1 LPSSNTPNILAKTIY
16 KKYWRDTC
24 LEKLQVWN
32 FVKQS
37 NRTEIARRILIY
49 LEENPEAQ
57 DSIEGI
63 LQWWLL
69 ERTVHYEKIR
79 VEEVI
84 EDLVSRNLVV
94 ARQIT
99 GLPIMYSLNP
109 SKLEEIRLTYRKESK
124 KKIKNSQKS

>member
-1 LPSSNTPNILAKTIY
+1 
-16 KKYWRDTC
+16 
-24 LEKLQVWN
+24 
-32 FVKQS
+32 VKQP

-84 EDLVSRNLVV
+84 EELVSRKFIV
-94 ARQIT
+94 ARKIG

-109 SKLEEIRLTYRKESK
+109 SKLEEIRSTFRKKTEK
-124 KKIKNSQKS
+124 ETKTAQKP

>member
-1 LPSSNTPNILAKTIY
+1 
-16 KKYWRDTC
+16 
-24 LEKLQVWN
+24 VWN
-32 FVKQS
+32 FVKDS
-37 NRTEIARRILIY
+37 NRDEIARRILIY

-63 LQWWLL
+63 VQWWLL

-84 EDLVSRNLVV
+84 EELVSRNLVV
-94 ARQIT
+94 ARHIA

-109 SKLEEIRLTYRKESK
+109 SKLEKIRLAYQKKPK
-124 KKIKNSQKS
+124 KKIKKAQNS

>member
-1 LPSSNTPNILAKTIY
+1 MKRP
-16 KKYWRDTC
+16 
-24 LEKLQVWN
+24 
-32 FVKQS
+32 

-84 EDLVSRNLVV
+84 EELVSRNLIV
-94 ARQIT
+94 ARHIV
-99 GLPIMYSLNP
+99 GLPIMYRLNP
-109 SKLEEIRLTYRKESK
+109 SKLEEIHFAYRKSVK
-124 KKIKNSQKS
+124 RKIKKAEKP

>member
-1 LPSSNTPNILAKTIY
+1 
-16 KKYWRDTC
+16 
-24 LEKLQVWN
+24 
-32 FVKQS
+32 VKGP

-49 LEENPEAQ
+49 LEENPQAQ

-79 VEEVI
+79 VEEVV
-84 EDLVSRNLVV
+84 EELVARNLIV
-94 ARQIT
+94 ARQIA

-109 SKLEEIRLTYRKESK
+109 SKLEEIHFAYRKSVKRKSK
-124 KKIKNSQKS
+124 KQKNHDKLAH